1 MKLICISPPLLFIV
15 TYLAIYDCV
24 LSQSYTDTIYGGY
37 GTYGYPR
44 NELMQNLLAS
54 KQAILM
60 QKQAEYTREQTTQ
73 TEIQNKLLMLKA
85 KNSEKE
91 RDQTLEQQRKQIE
104 MQQSMLEKQRIIIEE
119 QSNLLEAHKQAS
131 TNISPEKK
139 TP

>member
-1 MKLICISPPLLFIV
+1 MKLNCISPPLFFIAS
-15 TYLAIYDCV
+15 YLAIYGCV
-24 LSQSYTDTIYGGY
+24 FSQSYTDTIYGGY

-85 KNSEKE
+85 KNAERE
-91 RDQTLEQQRKQIE
+91 RDQTLEQQKKQIE
-104 MQQSMLEKQRIIIEE
+104 MQQSMLEKQKAIIEE

-131 TNISPEKK
+131 TNTSPEKK